1 MITRWMLRL
10 PLCAFVV
17 AAGAMLASG
26 LVPGADGEPATAVTS
41 ICIGAFNLMALGFGI
56 AAAAGPNTD
65 RRSRRAWLL
74 LVGVFVLLAISG
86 AAFANG
92 LADGKLELDE
102 AMIGYAV
109 RMATVPVLM
118 AGVLSFPRQ
127 TPTREQRRRLVLDM
141 VMVVMGGLMLLW
153 DSIVGAAMSRG
164 ISGTAWVSVLFPLC
178 DLFLIF
184 GVGAVLLRGSPTAN
198 RPLAF
203 LIGGLS
209 FYLVIDLMSTN
220 AMLSGSRDVTL
231 GSSIDFFVLAAMALV
246 ALAAAAGAAR
256 GWARPDRSGRP
267 GRPAARS
274 VSRPWLKPPGWLAR
288 PGSAGGD
295 GRPVTM
301 LPYLALGVGYAS
313 LFLGEVR
320 NGVDQSDV
328 MVVAAIVLTGAVGLR
343 QVLAMRESHRLVVT
357 DSLTGLA
364 NRRQLRD
371 NLDRAIDLGRR
382 TGEPVAVLLIDLD
395 GFKAINDE
403 LGHAAGDAVLVH
415 FASVLGRQV
424 RGSDTAARLGGDEF
438 AVVLTG
444 MTGVDAGHLA
454 QRVLDAAREP
464 VTVAGRTL
472 PIRASIGVAVSDPAG
487 TEARDLLHR
496 ADVAMY
502 RAKRQQTHTW
512 QLFSG
517 TEAEPRLDVPVA
529 HAA

>member
-1 MITRWMLRL
+1 MLVRWMSRL

-26 LVPGADGEPATAVTS
+26 LASGNGEPAQGVISA
-41 ICIGAFNLMALGFGI
+41 CIGVFNLLALGFGI

-74 LVGVFVLLAISG
+74 LVGVFVLLAASG
-86 AAFANG
+86 AAFAHG
-92 LADGKLELDE
+92 AADGTMDLDE
-102 AMIGYAV
+102 AMIGYAI

-127 TPTREQRRRLVLDM
+127 PPTRQQRRRLVLDM
-141 VMVVMGGLMLLW
+141 VMVVLGGLMLLW
-153 DSIVGAAMSRG
+153 YSIVGAAVSRG
-164 ISGTAWVSVLFPLC
+164 ISGSAWASVLFPLS

-184 GVGAVLLRGSPTAN
+184 GVGAVLLRGSPTAH
-198 RPLAF
+198 RPLVF
-203 LIGGLS
+203 LSGGLA
-209 FYLVIDLMSTN
+209 FYLVIDLLSTN
-220 AMLSGSRDVTL
+220 AMVSGSRDVTL
-231 GSSIDFFVLAAMALV
+231 GWWATYVVLVAMALV
-246 ALAAAAGAAR
+246 AMAAAAGAAR
-256 GWARPDRSGRP
+256 GWTRTDPTGGP
-267 GRPAARS
+267 GRAAARS
-274 VSRPWLKPPGWLAR
+274 AGRPWLAR
-288 PGSAGGD
+288 AGGE
-295 GRPVTM
+295 GQPVTL

-313 LFLGEVR
+313 LFLAQVR
-320 NGVDQSDV
+320 NGVDESDV
-328 MVVAAIVLTGAVGLR
+328 MVIAAIVLTGTVGLR

-364 NRRQLRD
+364 NRRKLRD

-382 TGEPVAVLLIDLD
+382 TGDPVAVLLIDLD
-395 GFKAINDE
+395 GFKEINDE

-424 RGSDTAARLGGDEF
+424 RSGDTAARLGGDEF

-444 MTGVDAGHLA
+444 MTGADAGHLA

-464 VTVAGRTL
+464 VTVADRTL
-472 PIRASIGVAVSDPAG
+472 PIRASIGVAVTDPGG

-496 ADVAMY
+496 ADLAMY

-517 TEAEPRLDVPVA
+517 TGPEPELDVPVA
-529 HAA
+529 TAA

>member
-1 MITRWMLRL
+1 
-10 PLCAFVV
+10 
-17 AAGAMLASG
+17 
-26 LVPGADGEPATAVTS
+26 
-41 ICIGAFNLMALGFGI
+41 
-56 AAAAGPNTD
+56 
-65 RRSRRAWLL
+65 
-74 LVGVFVLLAISG
+74 
-86 AAFANG
+86 
-92 LADGKLELDE
+92 
-102 AMIGYAV
+102 
-109 RMATVPVLM
+109 
-118 AGVLSFPRQ
+118 
-127 TPTREQRRRLVLDM
+127 
-141 VMVVMGGLMLLW
+141 MGGLMLLW
-153 DSIVGAAMSRG
+153 YSIVGAAMSRG

-203 LIGGLS
+203 LIGGLT

-246 ALAAAAGAAR
+246 ALAAAGGAAR
-256 GWARPDRSGRP
+256 GWARP

-274 VSRPWLKPPGWLAR
+274 VFRPWLTRPAWLKPPGWLKPPRWLAR
-288 PGSAGGD
+288 PGSAGGE

-328 MVVAAIVLTGAVGLR
+328 MVIAAIALTGAVGLR

-371 NLDRAIDLGRR
+371 DLDRAIDLGRR

-395 GFKAINDE
+395 GFKEINDE

-424 RGSDTAARLGGDEF
+424 RGGDTAARLGGDEF

-444 MTGVDAGHLA
+444 MTDVDAGHLA
-454 QRVLDAAREP
+454 QRVLDAAHEP
-464 VTVAGRTL
+464 VTVADRTL
-472 PIRASIGVAVSDPAG
+472 SIRASIGVAVSDPCG

>member
-1 MITRWMLRL
+1 MLTRWMIRL

-26 LVPGADGEPATAVTS
+26 LAPGANGEPATAVTS
-41 ICIGAFNLMALGFGI
+41 ICIGVFNLLALGFGI
-56 AAAAGPNTD
+56 VAAAGPNTD

-86 AAFANG
+86 AAFAHG

-127 TPTREQRRRLVLDM
+127 PPTRQQRQRLVLDM

-153 DSIVGAAMSRG
+153 YSIVGAAMNRG
-164 ISGTAWVSVLFPLC
+164 ISDAAWASVLFPLC

-184 GVGAVLLRGSPTAN
+184 GVGAVLLRGSPTAH
-198 RPLAF
+198 RPLVF
-203 LIGGLS
+203 LIGGLA
-209 FYLVIDLMSTN
+209 FYLVVDLMSTN
-220 AMLSGSRDVTL
+220 AMLSGSSDVTL
-231 GSSIDFFVLAAMALV
+231 GSSIDYLVLAAMALV

-256 GWARPDRSGRP
+256 GWTRAD
-267 GRPAARS
+267 RPAARS
-274 VSRPWLKPPGWLAR
+274 VVRTGLLRPAWLKRPGWLAR
-288 PGSAGGD
+288 PGSGGGE

-301 LPYLALGVGYAS
+301 LPYLALAVGYAS

-320 NGVDQSDV
+320 NGVDESDV
-328 MVVAAIVLTGAVGLR
+328 MVFAAIVLTGTVGLR

-364 NRRQLRD
+364 NRRRLRD
-371 NLDRAIDLGRR
+371 NLDRAIDQGRR

-395 GFKAINDE
+395 GFKEINDE

-415 FASVLGRQV
+415 FASVLSRQV

-444 MTGVDAGHLA
+444 MTGADAGHLA

-472 PIRASIGVAVSDPAG
+472 PIRASIGVAVSEPCG